1 MACFLTKKVD
11 NYLDKK
17 SREVSRLKES
27 RTNIMPITPKKN
39 QYALR
44 AIFELAKHRGK
55 GPIKISEI
63 AEAQSIPLRFL
74 EVILGQLKG
83 SGLVESKR
91 GFYGGYSLTRAA
103 DKISVGDV
111 LRFMEKPA
119 SSDDCSACISK
130 TNCPFSGNCAFAAM
144 WNRVDEAIFAIYD
157 STSIQDLLN
166 NEKRILRKKQESG
179 NT

>member
-1 MACFLTKKVD
+1 LTKKVG
-11 NYLDKK
+11 NYLDKI
-17 SREVSRLKES
+17 SQEVSRLNKS
-27 RTNIMPITPKKN
+27 GLFIMPITPKKN

-55 GPIKISEI
+55 GPRKISEI
-63 AEAQSIPLRFL
+63 AEVQAIPLRFL

-91 GFYGGYSLTRAA
+91 GFYGGYSLTRSA

-111 LRFMEKPA
+111 LRFMDKPMG
-119 SSDDCSACISK
+119 SENCGACVST

-144 WNRVDEAIFAIYD
+144 WNRVNEAIFDIYD
-157 STSIQDLLN
+157 NTTIQDLLN
-166 NEKRILRKKQESG
+166 SEKNIIQRRKQ
-179 NT
+179 

>member
-1 MACFLTKKVD
+1 MVRFLTKKVG
-11 NYLDKK
+11 NYLDKI
-17 SREVSRLKES
+17 SQEVSRLNES
-27 RTNIMPITPKKN
+27 GLFIMPITPKKN

-55 GPIKISEI
+55 GPRKISEI
-63 AEAQSIPLRFL
+63 AEVQSIPLRFL

-91 GFYGGYSLTRAA
+91 GFYGGYSLTRSA

-111 LRFMEKPA
+111 LRFMDKPMG
-119 SSDDCSACISK
+119 SENCGACVST

-144 WNRVDEAIFAIYD
+144 WNRVNEAIFDIYD
-157 STSIQDLLN
+157 NTTIQDLLN
-166 NEKRILRKKQESG
+166 SEKNRIQRRKQ
-179 NT
+179 

>member
-1 MACFLTKKVD
+1 LTKKVD

-17 SREVSRLKES
+17 SQEVSRLKKS
-27 RTNIMPITPKKN
+27 GCFIMAITPKKN

-63 AEAQSIPLRFL
+63 AEVQAIPLRFL

-91 GFYGGYSLTRAA
+91 GFYGGYSLTRSA

-111 LRFMEKPA
+111 LRFMDKPMG
-119 SSDDCSACISK
+119 SERCGACVST
-130 TNCPFSGNCAFAAM
+130 TNCPFSGNCAFASM
-144 WNRVDEAIFAIYD
+144 WNRVNDAIFDIYD
-157 STSIQDLLN
+157 STTIQDLLN
-166 NEKRILRKKQESG
+166 NEKRIHRQK
-179 NT
+179 

>member
-1 MACFLTKKVD
+1 MVRFLTKKVG
-11 NYLDKK
+11 NYLDKI
-17 SREVSRLKES
+17 SQEVSRLNES
-27 RTNIMPITPKKN
+27 GLFIMPITPKKN

-55 GPIKISEI
+55 GPKKISEI
-63 AEAQSIPLRFL
+63 AEVQSIPLRFL

-91 GFYGGYSLTRAA
+91 GFYGGYSLTRSA

-111 LRFMEKPA
+111 LRFMDKPMG
-119 SSDDCSACISK
+119 SENCGACVST

-144 WNRVDEAIFAIYD
+144 WNRVNEAIFDIYD
-157 STSIQDLLN
+157 NTTIQDLLN
-166 NEKRILRKKQESG
+166 SEKNIIQRRKQ
-179 NT
+179 